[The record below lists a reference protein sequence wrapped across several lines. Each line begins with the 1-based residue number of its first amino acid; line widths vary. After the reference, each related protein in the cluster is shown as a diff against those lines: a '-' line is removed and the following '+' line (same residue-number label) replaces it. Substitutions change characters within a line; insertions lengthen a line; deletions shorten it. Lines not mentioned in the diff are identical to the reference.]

1 MGGVCGTQLVDSI
14 FIRIYLLGFSHT
26 QQLLLMFC
34 DWFLLLILCH
44 HQALTKNVEFL
55 CRPSL
60 LRTDDGSILEAETSH
75 QNSKS
80 SCCVRD

>member
-14 FIRIYLLGFSHT
+14 FIRVYLLGFSHT

-34 DWFLLLILCH
+34 DWFLLLILSH
-44 HQALTKNVEFL
+44 HQALTKNMEFL
-55 CRPSL
+55 YRSSL
-60 LRTDDGSILEAETSH
+60 LRPDDGSILAAKSSH
-75 QNSKS
+75 QNIKS